1 MEENIKSTVGLC
13 PHCRADVIFI
23 PTSKKLIFVCTY
35 CNKKVKQFI
44 NGKIHWTSVE
54 DYLKTEMD

>member
-1 MEENIKSTVGLC
+1 MEENTKSTVGLC
-13 PHCRADVIFI
+13 PHCKADVIFV
-23 PTSKKLIFVCTY
+23 PTSKQLVYVCTH
-35 CNKKVKQFI
+35 CSKKVKQFI